1 MLKSIMENYIVKITA
16 IEPEVARVFKIRTEK
31 PKVYHYKPGQ
41 ATELSL
47 QYDGWENE
55 KRPFTFT
62 SLPEDNFLEFTIK
75 TYPDHEGVTKRIA
88 TVGVGDEF
96 EIGDAWGAI
105 TYKGEGVFIAGGAGL
120 TPFLSILR
128 DLNKKGELGNS
139 QLFFSNQYEDE
150 IIAFEEL
157 KSILGGRFKNVIT
170 KQKDPELRTGRF
182 DKEFLKNNITDFSQ
196 NFYVCGPPSF
206 TSSIKKMLTEL
217 GAKPD
222 TLVFEK

>member
-1 MLKSIMENYIVKITA
+1 MKNYIVKITHV
-16 IEPEVARVFKIRTEK
+16 EPVVNRVFKIRTEK
-31 PKVYHYKPGQ
+31 PKGYDYKPGQ
-41 ATELSL
+41 ATEVAL
-47 QYDGWENE
+47 QYDGWEKE

-62 SLPEDNFLEFTIK
+62 SLPEDNYLEFTIK

-105 TYKGEGVFIAGGAGL
+105 EYKGEGVFIAGGAGL

-128 DLNKKGELGNS
+128 DLQQKGNLGHN

-157 KSILGGRFKNVIT
+157 KSMLGGRFKNVIT
-170 KQKDPELRTGRF
+170 KQKDPELPTGRI
-182 DKEFLKNNITDFSQ
+182 DEEFLRNNITDFSQ
-196 NFYVCGPPSF
+196 SFYVCGPPAF
-206 TSSIKKMLTEL
+206 TSALTKMLSKL

-222 TLVFEK
+222 ALVFEK